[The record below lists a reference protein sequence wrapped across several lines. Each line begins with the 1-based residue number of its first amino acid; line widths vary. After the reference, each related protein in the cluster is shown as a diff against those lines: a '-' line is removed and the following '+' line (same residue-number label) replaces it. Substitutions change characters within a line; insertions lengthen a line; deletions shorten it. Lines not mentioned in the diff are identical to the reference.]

1 MVRVLASHQCSSGS
15 SPGLG
20 VRSGLSLLVVLVLA
34 PRGFS
39 PGTPV
44 FPSPQNPTFLNS
56 NSIWIQ
62 WTKSHL
68 EDVPL
73 LIPIYL
79 FLFIFF
85 NLNCPKKDFY
95 RKSSIKPPGAYLISG
110 LINGAL
116 LREAG
121 GGGLFQIFEHALL
134 KYFLQKNSN
143 TVNLLLIKN
152 DRPTLR
158 ILF

>member
-20 VRSGLSLLVVLVLA
+20 VRSGLSLLLVLVLA

-39 PGTPV
+39 PVTPV
-44 FPSPQNPTFLNS
+44 FPSPQKPTFLNS
-56 NSIWIQ
+56 NWIQTQ

-68 EDVPL
+68 VDVPL

-79 FLFIFF
+79 FLFIFL

-121 GGGLFQIFEHALL
+121 GGAYFKSLNMHS